1 MVIKEIQI
9 KQIIEEKAIE
19 VIEEIIR
26 DNKIDK
32 AITKKKIIIIK
43 ISKIIKMIVLKEII
57 NTMKIKIMK
66 IGEEGG
72 AEDEDRIIK
81 IEMKKQKK

>member
-9 KQIIEEKAIE
+9 KQINVEEVIVAIE
-19 VIEEIIR
+19 DTIK

-32 AITKKKIIIIK
+32 AITKKKIILIK
-43 ISKIIKMIVLKEII
+43 IRKIIKMIIILKVII
-57 NTMKIKIMK
+57 NIMKIKTMK
-66 IGEEGG
+66 KEGEEA

-81 IEMKKQKK
+81 IEMKK

>member
-9 KQIIEEKAIE
+9 KQINVEEVIVAIE
-19 VIEEIIR
+19 DTIK

-32 AITKKKIIIIK
+32 AITKKKIILIK
-43 ISKIIKMIVLKEII
+43 IRKIIKMIITLKVII
-57 NTMKIKIMK
+57 NIMKIKTMK
-66 IGEEGG
+66 KEEEEA

-81 IEMKKQKK
+81 IEMKK